1 MTRRILRWS
10 AAGALVL
17 GLSGCAEAQQ
27 AVDAAQSLV
36 DSAST
41 LVQACESASV
51 AWEPGATVA
60 EATTGIQQASDELS
74 AAVAEGVTIAG
85 AQEVLAALD
94 RALADLQGVQ
104 QDAGLSATTAA
115 LQSACALVLP

>member
-1 MTRRILRWS
+1 MMRRAIQWS
-10 AAGALVL
+10 AAGALAL
-17 GLSGCAEAQQ
+17 ALSGCAEAQQ

-36 DSAST
+36 DGAST

-60 EATTGIQQASDELS
+60 EATSGVEQASEQLS
-74 AAVAEGVTIAG
+74 GAVEEGVSIAG
-85 AQEVLAALD
+85 AQEVLSALD
-94 RALADLQGVQ
+94 GALVDLQGVQ
-104 QDAGLSATTAA
+104 QDAGVSAATAA

>member
-1 MTRRILRWS
+1 MKSRVVRWS
-10 AAGALVL
+10 VAGAVVL

-60 EATTGIQQASDELS
+60 EATTGIEQASEELS
-74 AAVAEGVTIAG
+74 AAVAEGVSIAG

-94 RALADLQGVQ
+94 RALVDLQGVQ
-104 QDAGLSATTAA
+104 QDAGISATTAA
-115 LQSACALVLP
+115 LQSACALVRP

>member
-1 MTRRILRWS
+1 MKSRVVRWS
-10 AAGALVL
+10 VAGAVVL

-60 EATTGIQQASDELS
+60 EATTGIEQASEELS
-74 AAVAEGVTIAG
+74 AAVADGVSIAG

-94 RALADLQGVQ
+94 RALVDLQGVQ
-104 QDAGLSATTAA
+104 QDAGISATTAA
-115 LQSACALVLP
+115 LQSACALVRP

>member
-1 MTRRILRWS
+1 MMRRVIRWS

-36 DSAST
+36 DGAST

-60 EATTGIQQASDELS
+60 EATSGIERASEKLT
-74 AAVAEGVTIAG
+74 AAVEEGVSIAG

-94 RALADLQGVQ
+94 SALADLQGVQ
-104 QDAGLSATTAA
+104 QDAGKSATTAA

>member
-1 MTRRILRWS
+1 MKSRVVRWS
-10 AAGALVL
+10 VAGAVVL
-17 GLSGCAEAQQ
+17 GLSGCAEVQQ

-60 EATTGIQQASDELS
+60 EATTGIEQA
-74 AAVAEGVTIAG
+74 
-85 AQEVLAALD
+85 
-94 RALADLQGVQ
+94 
-104 QDAGLSATTAA
+104 
-115 LQSACALVLP
+115 